1 MTTSRSIGVPL
12 WATLLTAV
20 VAAMVSYYFVFA
32 RSSEAAPAADGS
44 PSPKVVGGKPVPDG
58 KYPFMAFLDIVTPQ
72 GGLSCAGTL
81 IDPDSVLTA
90 AHCLSGKKTG
100 EPFGKVRVEAYVG
113 RTVRSSNQG
122 QVRSVKT
129 AYIHQ
134 DFNPNRFVYDAA
146 VLELRR
152 PVSGIEPIELATSS
166 QNVLERPGRGATVA
180 GWGNTIAQVDQVP
193 GGSEIPDRLLEAQV
207 PIVSDSRA
215 DKAYAEYVPPLI
227 IAAGGKNNKTTCQ
240 GDSGGPLF
248 SALASDSAGENGDGD
263 NGGKYTQIGITSS
276 GPGGC
281 LVKGTPPAVFTELNN
296 PSVRSFITSAASK

>member
-1 MTTSRSIGVPL
+1 
-12 WATLLTAV
+12 
-20 VAAMVSYYFVFA
+20 
-32 RSSEAAPAADGS
+32 
-44 PSPKVVGGKPVPDG
+44 
-58 KYPFMAFLDIVTPQ
+58 
-72 GGLSCAGTL
+72 
-81 IDPDSVLTA
+81 
-90 AHCLSGKKTG
+90 
-100 EPFGKVRVEAYVG
+100 
-113 RTVRSSNQG
+113 
-122 QVRSVKT
+122 
-129 AYIHQ
+129 
-134 DFNPNRFVYDAA
+134 
-146 VLELRR
+146 
-152 PVSGIEPIELATSS
+152 VSGIEPIELATSS